1 MELILKENVHGLGY
15 KDDVVKVKDGYGR
28 NFLIP
33 TGKAVIAS
41 ASAKKCLAEELKQR
55 AHKLEKI
62 KNDALELAEK
72 LKAIEPIKIAAKVSA
87 TGSIYGSVNGLQISE
102 ELAKRGFE
110 IDRKTIVLKDVKEVG
125 AYLYEKLEGLKDKY
139 DVVKDHRGVGLIQ
152 GLEFTVP
159 VGPIVSK
166 ALLEQKLVL
175 ISAGSN
181 IIRFVPP
188 LIIEKSNVDEMVK
201 RLEAVIK
208 EM

>member
-1 MELILKENVHGLGY
+1 MELILKENVHGMGY

-125 AYLYEKLEGLKDKY
+125 AYHA
-139 DVVKDHRGVGLIQ
+139 VVKLHK
-152 GLEFTVP
+152 E
-159 VGPIVSK
+159 VSVEIPFEVV
-166 ALLEQKLVL
+166 AE
-175 ISAGSN
+175 
-181 IIRFVPP
+181 
-188 LIIEKSNVDEMVK
+188 
-201 RLEAVIK
+201 EA
-208 EM
+208 